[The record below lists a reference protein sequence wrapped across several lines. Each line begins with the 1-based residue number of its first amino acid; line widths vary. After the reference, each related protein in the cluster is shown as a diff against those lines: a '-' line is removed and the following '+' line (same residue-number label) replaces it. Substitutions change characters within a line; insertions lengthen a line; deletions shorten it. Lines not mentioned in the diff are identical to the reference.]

1 MTRPVLA
8 CCLVLLCGT
17 AALAEPPPP
26 IQLTLTPAKPPTPAL
41 RYQLLADARVTI
53 SGDAAPIYKE
63 VTALLAKKLHRQ
75 NAPLFD
81 AWYQMPVDQLPKD
94 AARKLLAD
102 YEDVYALLDKA
113 ARCDHCDW
121 GLLDRLREKGIGAL
135 LPEIQPMRE
144 CAQLLA
150 VRARFEIAE
159 GRHDKAVVTLRN
171 GFALARHT
179 GESHTLIS
187 FLVGVAIANIME
199 GQLDVLV
206 GRADAPNL
214 YYALTDLPAPLIS
227 MRRAIQGERVMAY
240 GTFPGL
246 FAVAADLDAGNM
258 TEKELADA
266 VKLLQGLNDKEINY
280 YVDRFRLGRNILSKH
295 EAAKKALVAAGRPR
309 EKVEAMPH
317 LQVALLHALLEYD
330 AALDDMIVWHN
341 LPYWEQRERLAD
353 LDKRVRANR
362 RDDADA
368 PAVGLAPLL
377 LPAVNKVTFARARND
392 RKVALL
398 RTVEAVRYYAAEH
411 DGKLPPYLGAIKEV
425 SVPTDP
431 VTGKAFGYR
440 LERDVA
446 KLTAPPPDK
455 ETPNAANTVVY
466 ELRIR
471 K

>member
-8 CCLVLLCGT
+8 CGLVLLSGT
-17 AALAEPPPP
+17 AALADPPPP

-41 RYQLLADARVTI
+41 KYQLLPDARLLT

-63 VTALLAKKLHRQ
+63 VIELLAKKLHRQ

-81 AWYQMPVDQLPKD
+81 AWYQMPIDRLPKD
-94 AARKLLAD
+94 AVRKLLAD

-121 GLLDRLREKGIGAL
+121 GLLERLREKGIGAL
-135 LPEIQPMRE
+135 LPEFQPLRE
-144 CAQLLA
+144 CATLLV
-150 VRARFEIAE
+150 VRAHLEMAE
-159 GRHDKAVVTLRN
+159 GRYDKALVTLRN

-179 GESHTLIS
+179 GDSHTLIS

-199 GQLDVLV
+199 VQVDQLI

-214 YYALTDLPAPLIS
+214 YFALTDLPAPLVS
-227 MRRAIQGERVMAY
+227 MRKGLQGERVSAY

-246 FAVAADLDAGNM
+246 FAAAADPDAGNM

-266 VKLLQGLNDKEINY
+266 VKLLQGLDDKEINY
-280 YVDRFRLGRNILSKH
+280 YVDRYRLGRNILSKH

-309 EKVEAMPH
+309 DKVEAMPH

-330 AALDDMIVWHN
+330 AAFDDLIVWQN
-341 LPYWEQRERLAD
+341 LPYWEQRKRQAD
-353 LDKRVRANR
+353 LDKRVRADR
-362 RDDADA
+362 TDDPDA
-368 PAVGLAPLL
+368 PAVSLVRLL
-377 LPAVNKVTFARARND
+377 LPAVNKVAFARARTD

-398 RTVEAVRYYAAEH
+398 RTVEAVRFYAAEH
-411 DGKLPPYLGAIKEV
+411 DGKLPPDLGAIKD
-425 SVPTDP
+425 VPVPLDP
-431 VTGKAFGYR
+431 VTGKAFEYR

-455 ETPNAANTVVY
+455 ETPNAANSVVY